1 MNLTRRIRE
10 SSQIAPLSSLSS
22 CVDINQGDEFFQ
34 TALHYAMRAND
45 IDTVKTLMTGG
56 ADVEAGDLFKETP
69 LHLAAL
75 IADYD
80 VVLEYW
86 KNAQISM
93 PGRGL
98 ETQSC
103 ILLHEGRTIRTR

>member
-1 MNLTRRIRE
+1 
-10 SSQIAPLSSLSS
+10 
-22 CVDINQGDEFFQ
+22 
-34 TALHYAMRAND
+34 MRAND

-80 VVLEYW
+80 VVLELLE
-86 KNAQISM
+86 KRPDINARTRF
-93 PGRGL
+93 GN
-98 ETQSC
+98 TV
-103 ILLHEGRTIRTR
+103 LHFAVRRENDPDKVVDRVLGEGRRHQYPERRRAYSNVLWDIWVQ